1 MVKKFLVLF
10 VVWQLT
16 ACVLAQAMADNKA
29 DVSAPKITQ
38 PLPFKAGESLNY
50 EVRFSKFIFSG
61 AIGEITLNVANPT
74 DAPKPESREP
84 ELLVLRAEAVSKGFF
99 PSLFG
104 IKVKNLFK
112 AVINKIDF
120 GIHSS
125 IQLIE
130 EGKVRRERKA
140 IFDRQTGRVVYTER
154 NLADNSAKPTV
165 KEEVSP
171 AWMLDMLSAIYYLR
185 AQKFETG
192 TVISVPVSEAG
203 KIYNIDVVVGKRE
216 EVKVDAGKFNAVKLD
231 VKAFDGRYVK
241 RKGEMHIWV
250 SDDDRRIPVRARIKT
265 SGATVTI
272 DLKRMPQSKSE

>member
-1 MVKKFLVLF
+1 MHKKFLALF
-10 VVWQLT
+10 VIWLLT
-16 ACVLAQAMADNKA
+16 TCVLAQAMADNKA
-29 DVSAPKITQ
+29 DATAPKIIQ

-50 EVRFSKFIFSG
+50 EVRFSKLIFSG
-61 AIGEITLNVANPT
+61 AIGEITLNVINPT
-74 DAPKPESREP
+74 DALKQESGGP
-84 ELLVLRAEAVSKGFF
+84 ELIELKAEAVSKGFF

-104 IKVKNLFK
+104 LKVKNLFK
-112 AVINKIDF
+112 AVVNKIDF

-130 EGKVRRERKA
+130 EGKVRREKKA
-140 IFDRQTGRVVYTER
+140 VFDRQTGRVIYTER
-154 NLADNSAKPTV
+154 NLNDALAKPTV

-185 AQKFETG
+185 TQKFESG
-192 TVISVPVSEAG
+192 SVIPVPVSEAG
-203 KIYNIDVVVGKRE
+203 KVYNIDVVVGKRE

-241 RKGEMHIWV
+241 RKGEMQIWV
-250 SDDDRRIPVRARIKT
+250 TDDERRIPVRAKIKA

-272 DLKRMPQSKSE
+272 DLKRMPEFKS